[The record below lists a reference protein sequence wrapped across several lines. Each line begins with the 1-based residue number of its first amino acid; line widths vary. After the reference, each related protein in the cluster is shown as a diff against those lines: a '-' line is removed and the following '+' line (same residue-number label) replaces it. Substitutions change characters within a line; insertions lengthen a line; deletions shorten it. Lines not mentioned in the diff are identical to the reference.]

1 MLCFKLYIA
10 STSTE
15 EDQDTDDDD
24 AGTVADLQGIFN
36 VLAQVEGEKAIV
48 KQQDDKDV
56 AMVQF
61 WKRLRIALW
70 KAYL

>member
-24 AGTVADLQGIFN
+24 DGTVADLQGIFN

-56 AMVQF
+56 AWF
-61 WKRLRIALW
+61 SFGNG
-70 KAYL
+70 